1 MNKPWGSTNKITN
14 CHTPVPLISWK
25 KKNQEDRWKEI
36 GIRKEATVD
45 YKSQ

>member
-25 KKNQEDRWKEI
+25 KKKSRGQMERDRNKK
-36 GIRKEATVD
+36 R
-45 YKSQ
+45 SNSRL